1 MKKYVTEY
9 YCDLC
14 GSKFEREADLT
25 RLAVPTLY
33 TYDDTEGKPCRPY
46 VMSESHDFCQDCLCK
61 VVVLESAGFQSSRL
75 KPLTPSKESSETP
88 AEDGSEE
95 DTGKDTYIV
104 TLATSGEWGVPVS
117 ADSVEEALEKAQ
129 KKVQCAVAEARRL
142 GKPAISEGD
151 PIFVENKKGDIVW
164 RKDADK
170 KASGSQHN

>member
-14 GSKFEREADLT
+14 GRKFECAADLT
-25 RLAVPTLY
+25 RLGVPVVY
-33 TYDDTEGKPCRPY
+33 THDDTEGKPCRPY
-46 VMSESHDFCQDCLCK
+46 VTSESHDLCQDCLCK

-75 KPLTPSKESSETP
+75 KLLTLSKDSPETP

-95 DTGKDTYIV
+95 DTDKDTYIV
-104 TLATSGEWGVPVS
+104 MLATSGEWDVSVS
-117 ADSVEEALEKAQ
+117 ADSVEEALGKAQ
-129 KKVQCAVAEARRL
+129 EKVRDAAAEACL
-142 GKPAISEGD
+142 GELVISEGD

-164 RKDADK
+164 REDADK